1 LCWISGVRES
11 EHDVEVRDGQQVLN
25 LLLQPLGTIELL
37 ATRTV
42 TVAAGVWHEV
52 FLPAVGTLVLMTTQ
66 RRCVTGGDG
75 AEDLPVV
82 AGQTMLL
89 GEVRQCG
96 AHDLAQRDGLRLAG
110 FREAGHKS

>member
-1 LCWISGVRES
+1 MRES

-37 ATRTV
+37 AARTV

-52 FLPAVGTLVLMTTQ
+52 FLPAAGTLVLMTTQ

-75 AEDLPVV
+75 SEDLPVV